1 MKKIVLIAVAV
12 LVTVSVMAQSTF
24 PNPPEDPGAVPI
36 VESILGLLGL
46 GAAYVFRLIKK
57 GKKED

>member
-1 MKKIVLIAVAV
+1 MKKIALIAVAV
-12 LVTVSVMAQSTF
+12 LVTVSVMAQATF

>member
-1 MKKIVLIAVAV
+1 MKKIILMSAMV
-12 LVTVSVMAQSTF
+12 LVTISVMAQSTF
-24 PNPPEDPGAVPI
+24 PQPPEDPGAVPI

-46 GAAYVFRLIKK
+46 GGVYVYRLFKK